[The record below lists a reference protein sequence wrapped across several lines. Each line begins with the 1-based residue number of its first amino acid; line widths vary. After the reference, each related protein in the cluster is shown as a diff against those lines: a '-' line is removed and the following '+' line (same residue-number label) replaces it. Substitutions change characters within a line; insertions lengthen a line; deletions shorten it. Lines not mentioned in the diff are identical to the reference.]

1 MRASLGGALSSALPC
16 SSHRQPSVFFSSLAI
31 TRLERRL
38 FPLIFF
44 STVRS
49 TLFESFLFRRAP
61 AASSSEPESLYL
73 DIQRVTN
80 RRSNPVL
87 RQISAVVKPSARKL
101 LRLDFLAVC
110 ATCIS
115 TVKNRK
121 NPVPTKTQNL
131 EHGACCVCI
140 FFSFARIRKGQG
152 GSTQTM

>member
-1 MRASLGGALSSALPC
+1 MRASLDGALSSALSR

-31 TRLERRL
+31 TRLGRRL

-49 TLFESFLFRRAP
+49 TLFESFLFRPAP

-87 RQISAVVKPSARKL
+87 RQISAIVRPSLCKKTTAPRSSTG
-101 LRLDFLAVC
+101 LRDMRFFR
-110 ATCIS
+110 
-115 TVKNRK
+115 KNRK
-121 NPVPTKTQNL
+121 KPVRTKTPNL
-131 EHGACCVCI
+131 EYVVCCAVNIFVVCKEL
-140 FFSFARIRKGQG
+140 SRAKEVP
-152 GSTQTM
+152 